1 MELNIAKLNELLNE
15 SSYLTQCCD
24 KIFVYRNIKCVIE
37 FPVLMGQVALDIEV
51 NENSFAVSL
60 VGRTIAT
67 RRLIRNAFLTKY
79 HLRQEDGERLL
90 IPRILEN
97 GSDEAVVGSVIDLIE
112 EIQKETTEYLSFKR
126 ENIAGDEP
134 GLPIY
139 WWDGLAN
146 FGDSVGPLLV
156 SEILGVKPMNARQ
169 RVRAGNTLYSVGSI
183 TTSIDRDNVTVWGS
197 GLLAPLS
204 DRQIMNLRRRENVN
218 VLAVRGRYTQLELE
232 AKLGW
237 SVPSVF
243 GDPALLLPKYFPVAR
258 RDSAEPKSVSVVL
271 HWEHAKYLD
280 TEDENINFINVGDD
294 ARLVVEQIASSS
306 VCISSSLHGI
316 IVAQAYGIP
325 WIWLQVSDHKLHS
338 SNFKFDDFFST
349 LNRRQVCKKSVLQKD
364 LNEVS
369 WHELAESA
377 TLPDLII
384 DLGPLEESL
393 LTAGL
398 SDSK

>member
-1 MELNIAKLNELLNE
+1 
-15 SSYLTQCCD
+15 
-24 KIFVYRNIKCVIE
+24 
-37 FPVLMGQVALDIEV
+37 MGQVALDIELV
-51 NENSFAVSL
+51 ENSLVASL

-79 HLRQEDGERLL
+79 QLRQKDGERLL
-90 IPRILEN
+90 IPGSLSDGNTETLIEN
-97 GSDEAVVGSVIDLIE
+97 IIDLIE
-112 EIQKETTEYLSFKR
+112 GIQKETTEYLSFRR
-126 ENIAGDEP
+126 EDVGCDAP

-156 SEILGVKPMNARQ
+156 SEMLSVKPLNARQ
-169 RVRAGNTLYSVGSI
+169 RVRAGNTLFSVGSI

-204 DRQIMNLRRRENVN
+204 DRQIMNLRQRKNVE

-237 SVPSVF
+237 TVPSVF
-243 GDPALLLPKYFPVAR
+243 GDPALLLPKYFPVPR
-258 RDSAEPKSVSVVL
+258 RDPLDSKSISVVL

-280 TEDENINFINVGDD
+280 TAEENINFINVGDD

-338 SNFKFDDFFST
+338 SNFKFDDFFTT
-349 LNRRQVCKKSVLQKD
+349 LERRQVCKKSVVQKD
-364 LNEVS
+364 LNGVS
-369 WHELAESA
+369 WHKLAESA
-377 TLPDLII
+377 TLPDLLV
-384 DLGPLEESL
+384 DLDPLESVL
-393 LTAGL
+393 LAAGL
-398 SDSK
+398 TERE

>member
-1 MELNIAKLNELLNE
+1 MELNISKLADLLNANI
-15 SSYLTQCCD
+15 YLSQSCD
-24 KIFVYRNIKCVIE
+24 KIFVYRNDKCVIE
-37 FPVLMGQVALDIEV
+37 FPVLMGQVALDIELV
-51 NENSFAVSL
+51 ENSFVASL

-79 HLRQEDGERLL
+79 QLRQEDGERLL
-90 IPRILEN
+90 IPGSLSDGKIETLIEN
-97 GSDEAVVGSVIDLIE
+97 VIDIIE
-112 EIQKETTEYLSFKR
+112 EIQKETTEYLSFRR
-126 ENIAGDEP
+126 EDVRGGAP
-134 GLPIY
+134 ALPIY

-156 SEILGVKPMNARQ
+156 SEILGVKPLNARQ
-169 RVRAGNTLYSVGSI
+169 RLRAGNTLFSVGSI

-204 DRQIMNLRRRENVN
+204 DRQIMNLRRRKDID

-237 SVPSVF
+237 TVPSVF
-243 GDPALLLPKYFPVAR
+243 GDPALLLPKYFPVPR
-258 RDSAEPKSVSVVL
+258 RDPSDSKSISVVL

-280 TEDENINFINVGDD
+280 TAEENINFINVGDD

-338 SNFKFDDFFST
+338 SNFKFDDFFTT
-349 LNRRQVCKKSVLQKD
+349 LERRQVCKKSVVQKD
-364 LNEVS
+364 LNDVS
-369 WHELAESA
+369 WHKLAESA
-377 TLPDLII
+377 TLPDLIV
-384 DLGPLEESL
+384 DLDPLEAAL
-393 LTAGL
+393 LAAGL
-398 SDSK
+398 TEAK